1 MMTKIIAHRG
11 ASGITGEDNTLES
24 FKTAWMMGCDMVEFD
39 IRKTKCGA
47 LVCFHDDVSKN
58 KQVSDLT
65 LKELRALSG
74 CDVPLLEEAVI
85 ECKGHIRLDAEIKE
99 SGFEQEVL
107 NVLQKHLS
115 IDQYTIKSFSANII
129 KSIAELDD
137 SITRGLLMYGCNNGE
152 EAFINEYT
160 EAIKICKPHFLSPKH
175 TVLEP
180 WFLEYDLFKLPLW
193 VWTVNDPK
201 RMQEIVELNVVDAII
216 TDRPDY
222 MAEVIKRS
230 KKSLTKDLVKEV
242 ATNYSS
248 SNLISLLEE
257 SQIEDATIDTRHVVI
272 GRDIINEIPAW
283 VNAVAGQD
291 AEITIISDQ
300 NTAVYAEQIIGFFD
314 KKPHHI
320 VAKGI
325 ARTFQNIRLFPNMT
339 CLENIMAG
347 QHCRGTAGV
356 LSSILRTSR
365 QKKEEKQIREISE
378 NRLRQVGLET
388 YRNELAKNIPY
399 GSQKMLEIGRVL
411 ATNPTLLVLD
421 EPSSGLNDRESED
434 LIAFLNN
441 LIKEDLTILIIE
453 HDMNVVMGI
462 SDRVTVMDEGK
473 KIAEGIPEEVY
484 SNPKVIDAYLGK
496 DEDEDMD
503 KKIANYDGSA

>member
-1 MMTKIIAHRG
+1 MRENHNEVVLATHQLTKSFGGLDAVDSLDLVVRRG
-11 ASGITGEDNTLES
+11 EINSLIGPNGAGKTTVFNVVTGIYRPDAGRIVFMGED
-24 FKTAWMMGCDMVEFD
+24 
-39 IRKTKCGA
+39 
-47 LVCFHDDVSKN
+47 
-58 KQVSDLT
+58 
-65 LKELRALSG
+65 
-74 CDVPLLEEAVI
+74 
-85 ECKGHIRLDAEIKE
+85 
-99 SGFEQEVL
+99 
-107 NVLQKHLS
+107 
-115 IDQYTIKSFSANII
+115 
-129 KSIAELDD
+129 IA
-137 SITRGLLMYGCNNGE
+137 G
-152 EAFINEYT
+152 
-160 EAIKICKPHFLSPKH
+160 
-175 TVLEP
+175 
-180 WFLEYDLFKLPLW
+180 
-193 VWTVNDPK
+193 
-201 RMQEIVELNVVDAII
+201 
-216 TDRPDY
+216 
-222 MAEVIKRS
+222 
-230 KKSLTKDLVKEV
+230 
-242 ATNYSS
+242 
-248 SNLISLLEE
+248 
-257 SQIEDATIDTRHVVI
+257 
-272 GRDIINEIPAW
+272 
-283 VNAVAGQD
+283 
-291 AEITIISDQ
+291 
-300 NTAVYAEQIIGFFD
+300 

-365 QKKEEKQIREISE
+365 QRKEEKQIREISE

-388 YRNELAKNIPY
+388 YRDELAKNIPY

-503 KKIANYDGSA
+503 KEVANYDGSA

>member
-1 MMTKIIAHRG
+1 MRENHNEVVLATHQLTKSFGGLDAVDRLDLIVHRG
-11 ASGITGEDNTLES
+11 EINSLIGPNGAGKTTVFNVVTGIYRPDTGRIVFMGED
-24 FKTAWMMGCDMVEFD
+24 
-39 IRKTKCGA
+39 
-47 LVCFHDDVSKN
+47 
-58 KQVSDLT
+58 
-65 LKELRALSG
+65 
-74 CDVPLLEEAVI
+74 
-85 ECKGHIRLDAEIKE
+85 
-99 SGFEQEVL
+99 
-107 NVLQKHLS
+107 
-115 IDQYTIKSFSANII
+115 
-129 KSIAELDD
+129 IA
-137 SITRGLLMYGCNNGE
+137 G
-152 EAFINEYT
+152 
-160 EAIKICKPHFLSPKH
+160 
-175 TVLEP
+175 
-180 WFLEYDLFKLPLW
+180 
-193 VWTVNDPK
+193 
-201 RMQEIVELNVVDAII
+201 
-216 TDRPDY
+216 
-222 MAEVIKRS
+222 
-230 KKSLTKDLVKEV
+230 
-242 ATNYSS
+242 
-248 SNLISLLEE
+248 
-257 SQIEDATIDTRHVVI
+257 
-272 GRDIINEIPAW
+272 
-283 VNAVAGQD
+283 
-291 AEITIISDQ
+291 
-300 NTAVYAEQIIGFFD
+300 

-365 QKKEEKQIREISE
+365 QKKEEEQIREISD
-378 NRLRQVGLET
+378 NRLRQVGMET
-388 YRNELAKNIPY
+388 YRDELAKNIPY

-496 DEDEDMD
+496 DENEDMD
-503 KKIANYDGSA
+503 KEVANYDGSA